1 MEYIITFLAGWF
13 IGRFVLKF
21 TLVKN
26 AIKAM
31 NQNELDQFMRKRE
44 PEVMPALHTES
55 VDGMVRLYDTSTSM
69 YLCCGK
75 TIEELAANLNTTCHI
90 NAANITH
97 NDQKILV
104 VDGKV
109 A

>member
-26 AIKAM
+26 AIKSM

-44 PEVMPALHTES
+44 PEVMPLLHVEL
-55 VDGMVRLYDTSTSM
+55 VDGIMRLYDTATSM

-75 TIEELAANLNTTCHI
+75 TIDELADSLNTTCHI
-90 NAANITH
+90 NAAYITH

>member
-21 TLVKN
+21 TIIKA
-26 AIKAM
+26 AIKTM
-31 NQNELDQFMRKRE
+31 SQKELNQLTRKQG
-44 PEVMPALHTES
+44 PEEMPSLHTEL
-55 VDGMVRLYDTSTSM
+55 VDGTMRLYDTATSM
-69 YLCCGK
+69 YLCHGS
-75 TIEELAANLNTTCHI
+75 TIEELANNLNTTCHI
-90 NAANITH
+90 GAANITH

-104 VDGKV
+104 VDGKI

>member
-1 MEYIITFLAGWF
+1 MEYILTFLAGWF

-21 TLVKN
+21 TL
-26 AIKAM
+26 IKAALKSM
-31 NQNELDQFMRKRE
+31 KQGELDQFTRKRE
-44 PEVMPALHTES
+44 PEEMPALHTES

-75 TIEELAANLNTTCHI
+75 TIDDLAASMTTTCHI
-90 NAANITH
+90 NAAYITH

-104 VDGKV
+104 VNGKV